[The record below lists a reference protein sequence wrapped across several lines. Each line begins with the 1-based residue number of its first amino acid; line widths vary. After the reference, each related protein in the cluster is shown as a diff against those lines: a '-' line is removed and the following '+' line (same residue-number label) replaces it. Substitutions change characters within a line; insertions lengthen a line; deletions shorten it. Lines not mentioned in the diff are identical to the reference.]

1 MARRQMRPAVYSL
14 ASQIGAAYRLH
25 MTFPLMRCAPAAAA
39 LAALS
44 LVLSP
49 PLLANLPGEP
59 VASGKDANGKP
70 LRPPNL
76 EPGEKTPW
84 LYERS
89 NVPVD
94 KAWTFGKLSNGVRYA
109 VRRNG
114 VPPGQVS
121 IRVRID
127 AGSMME
133 TDAEQGFAHL
143 LEHLTFRGSKYVPDG
158 EAIRIWQ
165 RLGASFGS
173 DSNAETTPTHTVYK
187 LDLPAATPAGL
198 DESMKILSGMI
209 REPGLTGEAVTAEV
223 PVVLAELRERSGAQ
237 VRVGDATRQLFF
249 AGQKLAERSPIGKPE
264 TLNAATSNAV
274 RAFHQRWYRPEN
286 TVIAIAGDVD
296 PATLEALIKTH
307 YGDWKVRGKQAPYPG
322 FGAPDL
328 SAPVA
333 RTIVEPGFPY
343 LVSMGILRPWKPV
356 NDTIEYNQQLL
367 IDLVATQLI
376 NRRLEGRARGGGSF
390 LQAQVNSE
398 DVSRS
403 VDGTFISVV
412 PIGDDWQAALADV
425 RGVIADATTTAPTP
439 EEIAREMAEFDAA
452 LAVRVE
458 SADTE
463 AGAKQADDIIGAVDI
478 RETIAAPQTALDVFR
493 GMKDMYTPERLLEAT
508 QRLFSGVT
516 TRAILVSPQQVAD
529 GDTLLAAAL
538 TRDVGADAS
547 ARLAAAAVTFD
558 DLPKLGAPGTVT
570 ATTDLRLLG
579 IEMIELSNGVKAIL
593 YPNDAEVSKIMVKVR
608 FGNGYQAFPADK
620 PSLVW
625 AGQSALVASGIG
637 EIGQEGLDR
646 LTTGRRI
653 GFGFEVE
660 NDAFSFS
667 ADTRRADLE
676 DQLKLFATKLA
687 APRWDANPVR
697 RAKAGTELAYRSFS
711 MSPQTVLERDLNY
724 LTRNRDPRWKVPTPA
739 DAALLTPEAFR
750 ATWEPVLAQGP
761 IEVLLF
767 GDFDKAAAIAALE
780 KTFGA
785 LPPREAVPVVA
796 GPDTITFPAPSS
808 KPVVV
813 RHEGAPD
820 QAAAFLGWPTGGGL
834 ANVQESR
841 QLEILTAIFNSR
853 LFDQLRAQAGASY
866 APQVLNN
873 WPIAFDKGG
882 YVGVIGQLAPEN
894 VGKFFEIAN
903 AIAADLVAKPV
914 SDDELARATEP
925 LRQLVSRAS
934 TGNNFWLNQLQGAS
948 RDPRRVSVLRT
959 ILPDY
964 TVTTPARMQALAA
977 KYLLKD
983 KAWSFVVLPE
993 DAAAS
998 PGR

>member
-1 MARRQMRPAVYSL
+1 
-14 ASQIGAAYRLH
+14 
-25 MTFPLMRCAPAAAA
+25 MTFPLMRCAPVAAA

-44 LVLSP
+44 LVMSP

-59 VASGKDANGKP
+59 VASGKDENGKP

-84 LYERS
+84 LYKGS

-94 KAWTFGKLSNGVRYA
+94 KGWTFGELSNGVRYA

-114 VPPGQVS
+114 VPPGQVA

-133 TDAEQGFAHL
+133 TDAEQGYAHL

-165 RLGASFGS
+165 RQGASFGS

-209 REPGLTGEAVTAEV
+209 REPGLTGEAVKAEV
-223 PVVLAELRERSGAQ
+223 PVVMAELRERSGAQ

-249 AGQKLAERSPIGKPE
+249 AGQKLAERSPIGKIE
-264 TLNAATSNAV
+264 TLNAATSDAV

-286 TVIAIAGDVD
+286 TVISIAGDVD
-296 PATLEALIKTH
+296 PATLEKLIQTY
-307 YGDWKVRGKQAPYPG
+307 YGDWKVKGKQAPYPG
-322 FGAPDL
+322 FGQPDP
-328 SAPVA
+328 AQPVA

-343 LVSMGILRPWKPV
+343 LVSMAILRPWKPV
-356 NDTIEYNQQLL
+356 NDTIDYNQQLL

-376 NRRLEGRARGGGSF
+376 NRRLEGRARGGGSY
-390 LQAQVNSE
+390 LQAQVNQE

-403 VDGTFISVV
+403 VDGTFVSIV
-412 PIGDDWQAALADV
+412 PIGDDWQAALNDV
-425 RGVIADATTTAPTP
+425 RGVLADATTTPPTP
-439 EEIAREMAEFDAA
+439 EEITRELAEFDAA

-458 SADTE
+458 SAATE

-478 RETIAAPQTALDVFR
+478 RETIASPQTALDVFR
-493 GMKDMYTPERLLEAT
+493 GMKAMYTPERLLEST
-508 QRLFSGVT
+508 RRQFTGIT
-516 TRAILVSPQQVAD
+516 TRAILVSPKAVAD
-529 GDTLLAAAL
+529 GEQLLNAAL

-547 ARLAAAAVTFD
+547 ARLAAANVTFD
-558 DLPKLGAPGTVT
+558 DLPKLGAPGSVV
-570 ATTDLRLLG
+570 ATTNLQLLET
-579 IEMIELSNGVKAIL
+579 EMIELSNGVKAIL

-625 AGQSALVASGIG
+625 SGQSALVASGIG

-687 APRWDANPVR
+687 NPRWDANPVR

-724 LTRNRDPRWKVPTPA
+724 LTRNRDPRWKVPSPE
-739 DAALLTPEAFR
+739 DAAQLTPEAFR
-750 ATWEPVLAQGP
+750 ATWEPVLQQGP

-767 GDFDKAAAIAALE
+767 GDFDRAEAIAALE
-780 KTFGA
+780 RTFGA
-785 LPPREAVPVVA
+785 LPQRQPVPVLA
-796 GPDTITFPAPSS
+796 GPDTVSFPAPNSE
-808 KPVVV
+808 PVVV

-820 QAAAFLGWPTGGGL
+820 QAAAFVGWPTGGGL
-834 ANVQESR
+834 PGVQESR

-866 APQVLNN
+866 APQVVNN

-882 YVGVIGQLAPEN
+882 YIGVIGQLAPEN
-894 VGKFFEIAN
+894 VGKFFEIADS
-903 AIAADLVAKPV
+903 IAADLAAKPV
-914 SDDELARATEP
+914 SEDELARATEP

-934 TGNNFWLNQLQGAS
+934 TGNNFWLNQLQGS
-948 RDPRRVSVLRT
+948 TRDPRRISALRT
-959 ILPDY
+959 IMPDY
-964 TVTTPARMQALAA
+964 TVTTPEKMQALAA

-993 DAAAS
+993 EAAAPS
-998 PGR
+998 GR

>member
-1 MARRQMRPAVYSL
+1 
-14 ASQIGAAYRLH
+14 
-25 MTFPLMRCAPAAAA
+25 MTFPLMRSARVVAVFAAFSLTFAA
-39 LAALS
+39 
-44 LVLSP
+44 
-49 PLLANLPGEP
+49 PLLAKLPGEP
-59 VASGKDANGKP
+59 VASGKDENGQP

-84 LYERS
+84 LYQGS
-89 NVPVD
+89 DVPVD
-94 KAWTFGKLSNGVRYA
+94 KAWTFGELNNGVRYA

-133 TDAEQGFAHL
+133 TDPEQGFAHL

-165 RLGASFGS
+165 RLGATFGS
-173 DSNAETTPTHTVYK
+173 DSNAETTPTQTVYK

-223 PVVLAELRERSGAQ
+223 PVVMAELRERSGAQ

-264 TLNAATSNAV
+264 TLNAATSGMV

-286 TVIAIAGDVD
+286 TVIVIAGDVE
-296 PATLEALIKTH
+296 PAALETLIKTY
-307 YGDWKVRGKQAPYPG
+307 YGDWKVKGKTAPYPG
-322 FGAPDL
+322 FGEPDAT
-328 SAPVA
+328 SPVA
-333 RTIVEPGFPY
+333 KAVVEPGFPF
-343 LVSMGILRPWKPV
+343 LVSLAILRPWQPV
-356 NDTIEYNQQLL
+356 NDTIAYNQQLL

-390 LQAQVNSE
+390 LQAQVNAD

-403 VDGTFISVV
+403 VDGTFVSIV

-425 RGVIADATTTAPTP
+425 RGVLADATGVAPTP
-439 EEIAREMAEFDAA
+439 EEIERELAEFDSA

-458 SADTE
+458 SAETE
-463 AGAKQADDIIGAVDI
+463 AGSKQADDIVGAVDI
-478 RETIAAPQTALDVFR
+478 RETIASAQTALDVFR
-493 GMKDMYTPERLLEAT
+493 DMRALYTPERLLEST
-508 QRLFSGVT
+508 QKLFTGVT
-516 TRAILVSPQQVAD
+516 TRAMLISPTQVASAEQLLTAGLTSDVSAD
-529 GDTLLAAAL
+529 GT
-538 TRDVGADAS
+538 
-547 ARLAAAAVTFD
+547 ARLAANAVTFD
-558 DLPKLGAPGTVT
+558 DLPALGEPGKV
-570 ATTDLRLLG
+570 ASVTDLRLLG
-579 IEMIELSNGVKAIL
+579 MEMVELSNGVRAIL

-608 FGNGYQAFPADK
+608 FGNGYQAFPADR
-620 PSLVW
+620 PSLAW
-625 AGQSALVASGIG
+625 SGQSALVASGIG

-660 NDAFSFS
+660 NDAFAFS
-667 ADTRRADLE
+667 ADTRRADLA

-687 APRWDANPVR
+687 APRWDEAPVR
-697 RAKAGTELAYRSFS
+697 RAKAGTELAYRSYS
-711 MSPQTVLERDLNY
+711 MSPQTVLERDLQY
-724 LTRNRDPRWKVPTPA
+724 LTRNSDPRWKVPAPA
-739 DAALLTPEAFR
+739 ESALLTPELFR
-750 ATWEPVLAQGP
+750 ATWDPLLAQGP

-767 GDFDKAAAIAALE
+767 GDFDKAEAIAALE

-785 LPPREAVPVVA
+785 LPPRAPVPVVG
-796 GPDTITFPAPSS
+796 GPATLSFPPPSVQ
-808 KPVVV
+808 PVVV
-813 RHEGAPD
+813 RHGGAAD
-820 QAAAFLGWPTGGGL
+820 QAAAFIGWPTSGGIE
-834 ANVQESR
+834 AVQESR

-882 YVGVIGQLAPEN
+882 FVGVIGQLAPQN
-894 VGKFFEIAN
+894 VGKFYEIAN

-914 SDDELARATEP
+914 SADELARATEP

-934 TGNNFWLNQLQGAS
+934 TGNNFWLNQLQGAT
-948 RDPRRVSVLRT
+948 RDPRRISALRS
-959 ILPDY
+959 ILADY
-964 TVTTPARMQALAA
+964 TVTTPEKMQALAT
-977 KYLLKD
+977 KYLLND

-993 DAAAS
+993 DAPA
-998 PGR
+998 P

>member
-1 MARRQMRPAVYSL
+1 
-14 ASQIGAAYRLH
+14 
-25 MTFPLMRCAPAAAA
+25 MTFPLMRSARVAAV

-44 LVLSP
+44 LVVAVPS
-49 PLLANLPGEP
+49 LAQLPGEP
-59 VASGKDANGKP
+59 VADGKDENGKP

-94 KAWTFGKLSNGVRYA
+94 KAWTFGELSNGLRYA

-173 DSNAETTPTHTVYK
+173 DSNAETTPTQTVYK

-223 PVVLAELRERSGAQ
+223 PVVMAELRERSGAQ

-264 TLNAATSNAV
+264 TLNAATSAAV

-286 TVIAIAGDVD
+286 TVISIAGDVD
-296 PATLEALIKTH
+296 PATLETLIKTH
-307 YGDWKVRGKQAPYPG
+307 YGDWKVAGKQAPYPG
-322 FGAPDL
+322 FGAPDP
-328 SAPVA
+328 SKPVA
-333 RTIVEPGFPY
+333 QTMVEPGFPY

-356 NDTIEYNQQLL
+356 NDTIAYNQQLL

-390 LQAQVNSE
+390 LQAQVNAE

-403 VDGTFISVV
+403 VDGTFVSIV

-425 RGVIADATTTAPTP
+425 RGVLADATTTAPTQ

-452 LAVRVE
+452 LMVRVE
-458 SADTE
+458 SAETE
-463 AGAKQADDIIGAVDI
+463 AGSKQADDIVGAVDI
-478 RETIAAPQTALDVFR
+478 REAVAAPQTALDVFR
-493 GMKDMYTPERLLEAT
+493 SMKDMYTPERLLEST
-508 QRLFSGVT
+508 RRLFTGVT
-516 TRAILVSPQQVAD
+516 TRAILISPQPVPDA
-529 GDTLLAAAL
+529 TSLLTAAL
-538 TRDVGADAS
+538 TKDVTADAS

-558 DLPKLGAPGTVT
+558 DLPDLGTPGTTVS
-570 ATTDLRLLG
+570 TTDIRLLG
-579 IEMIELSNGVKAIL
+579 IEMVELSNGVKAIL

-625 AGQSALVASGIG
+625 SGQAALVASGVG
-637 EIGQEGLDR
+637 DIGQEGLDR
-646 LTTGRRI
+646 LTNGRRI
-653 GFGFEVE
+653 GFGFEIE
-660 NDAFSFS
+660 NDAFAFS
-667 ADTRRADLE
+667 ADTRRSDLA
-676 DQLKLFATKLA
+676 DQLKLFAAKLA
-687 APRWDANPVR
+687 APRWDPNPVR

-711 MSPQTVLERDLNY
+711 MSPQTVLERDLGY
-724 LTRNRDPRWKVPTPA
+724 LTRNKDPRWKVPSPQ
-739 DAALLTPEAFR
+739 DAAALTPEAFR
-750 ATWEPVLAQGP
+750 ATWEPLLAQGP

-767 GDFDKAAAIAALE
+767 GDFDKAEALAALE

-785 LPPREAVPVVA
+785 LPPRAAVPPVG
-796 GPDTITFPAPSS
+796 GPATTSFPAPTAE
-808 KPVVV
+808 PVVV

-820 QAAAFLGWPTGGGL
+820 QAAAFMGWPTGGGL
-834 ANVQESR
+834 AGVQESR

-903 AIAADLVAKPV
+903 AIAADLAATPV
-914 SDDELARATEP
+914 SADELARATEP

-934 TGNNFWLNQLQGAS
+934 TGNNFWLNQLQGAT
-948 RDPRRVSVLRT
+948 RDPARISALRT
-959 ILPDY
+959 ILADY
-964 TVTTPARMQALAA
+964 TVTTPERMQALAA
-977 KYLLKD
+977 KYLVKD
-983 KAWSFVVLPE
+983 KAWSFVVLPQE
-993 DAAAS
+993 AAAPES
-998 PGR
+998 R

>member
-1 MARRQMRPAVYSL
+1 
-14 ASQIGAAYRLH
+14 
-25 MTFPLMRCAPAAAA
+25 MTFPLKRSARAAVA
-39 LAALS
+39 LAAIS
-44 LVLSP
+44 LVFTA
-49 PLLANLPGEP
+49 PLLAKLPGEP
-59 VASGKDANGKP
+59 VASGKDENGKP

-84 LYERS
+84 LYQGS

-94 KAWTFGKLSNGVRYA
+94 KAWTFGELSNGVRYA

-223 PVVLAELRERSGAQ
+223 PVVLAELRERSGGQ

-249 AGQKLAERSPIGKPE
+249 AGQKLSERSPIGKPE
-264 TLNAATSNAV
+264 TLNAATSQAV
-274 RAFHQRWYRPEN
+274 RGFHQRWYRPEN
-286 TVIAIAGDVD
+286 TVIVIAGDVE

-307 YGDWKVRGKQAPYPG
+307 YGDWKVAGKQAPYPG
-322 FGAPDL
+322 FGAPDP
-328 SAPVA
+328 AQPVA
-333 RTIVEPGFPY
+333 RAVVEPGFPY

-356 NDTIEYNQQLL
+356 NDTIAYNQQLL

-403 VDGTFISVV
+403 VDGTFVSIV

-425 RGVIADATTTAPTP
+425 RGVLADATTTAPTA
-439 EEIAREMAEFDAA
+439 EELARELSEFDAA

-458 SADTE
+458 TADTE
-463 AGAKQADDIIGAVDI
+463 AGAKQADDIVGAVDI
-478 RETIAAPQTALDVFR
+478 RETIASPQTALDVFR
-493 GMKDMYTPERLLEAT
+493 GMKDLYTPERLLEAT

-516 TRAILVSPQQVAD
+516 TRAILVSPQAVPDAQQVL
-529 GDTLLAAAL
+529 TTAL
-538 TRDVGADAS
+538 TRDVTADAS

-558 DLPKLGAPGTVT
+558 DLPQLGAPGTVA
-570 ATTDLRLLG
+570 ATTDIRLLG
-579 IEMIELSNGVKAIL
+579 IEVVELSNGVKAIL

-625 AGQSALVASGIG
+625 SGQAALVASGIG

-687 APRWDANPVR
+687 APRWDENPVR
-697 RAKAGTELAYRSFS
+697 RAKAGTELAYRSYS
-711 MSPQTVLERDLNY
+711 MSPQTVLERDLGY
-724 LTRNRDPRWKVPTPA
+724 LTRNRDPRWKVPSPE
-739 DAALLTPEAFR
+739 DAAMLTPEAFR
-750 ATWEPVLAQGP
+750 ATWEPLLAQGP
-761 IEVLLF
+761 IEVMLF
-767 GDFDKAAAIAALE
+767 GDFDKAEAIAALQ

-785 LPPREAVPVVA
+785 LPPRTAAPPVEGA
-796 GPDTITFPAPSS
+796 DTVTFPAPNAE
-808 KPVVV
+808 PVVV
-813 RHEGAPD
+813 RHDGAPD
-820 QAAAFLGWPTGGGL
+820 QAAAFLGWPTGGGI

-894 VGKFFEIAN
+894 VGKFFDIAN
-903 AIAADLVAKPV
+903 AIAADLAAKPV
-914 SDDELARATEP
+914 SADELARATEP

-934 TGNNFWLNQLQGAS
+934 TGNNFWLNQLQGAT
-948 RDPRRVSVLRT
+948 RDPQRISALRS

-964 TVTTPARMQALAA
+964 TVTTPERMQALAA
-977 KYLLKD
+977 KYLVKD
-983 KAWSFVVLPE
+983 KAWSFVVLPQ
-993 DAAAS
+993 DAPVPDS
-998 PGR
+998 K

>member
-1 MARRQMRPAVYSL
+1 
-14 ASQIGAAYRLH
+14 
-25 MTFPLMRCAPAAAA
+25 MTFPLMRPARVAAA
-39 LAALS
+39 LAALT
-44 LVLSP
+44 LVLSA
-49 PLLANLPGEP
+49 PLVAQLPGEP
-59 VASGKDANGKP
+59 VASGTDENGKP

-84 LYERS
+84 LYRGS

-94 KAWTFGKLSNGVRYA
+94 KEWTFGELSNGVRYA

-209 REPGLTGEAVTAEV
+209 REPGLTAEAVTAEV
-223 PVVLAELRERSGAQ
+223 PVVMAELRERSGAQ

-264 TLNAATSNAV
+264 TLNAATSPAV
-274 RAFHQRWYRPEN
+274 RAFHERWYRPEN
-286 TVIAIAGDVD
+286 TVIVIAGDVE

-307 YGDWKVRGKQAPYPG
+307 YGDWKVKGKQAPYPG
-322 FGAPDL
+322 FGAPDP
-328 SAPVA
+328 AKPVA
-333 RTIVEPGFPY
+333 RAMVEPGFPY

-356 NDTIEYNQQLL
+356 NDTIAYNQQLL

-390 LQAQVNSE
+390 LQAQVNAE

-403 VDGTFISVV
+403 VDGTFVSIV

-425 RGVIADATTTAPTP
+425 RGVLADATTTAPTP

-458 SADTE
+458 SAETE
-463 AGAKQADDIIGAVDI
+463 AGSKQADDIIGAVDI

-493 GMKDMYTPERLLEAT
+493 RMTAMYTPERLLEAT

-516 TRAILVSPQQVAD
+516 TRAILISPQAVPEAEK
-529 GDTLLAAAL
+529 LLNTAL
-538 TRDVGADAS
+538 TRDVTADAS

-558 DLPKLGAPGTVT
+558 DLPDLGAPGKVT
-570 ATTDLRLLG
+570 QVTDLRMLG
-579 IEMIELSNGVKAIL
+579 IEMVELSNGVKAIL

-620 PSLVW
+620 PSLAW
-625 AGQSALVASGIG
+625 AGQAALVASGVG

-646 LTTGRRI
+646 LTNGRRI
-653 GFGFEVE
+653 GFGFEIE
-660 NDAFSFS
+660 NDAFAFS
-667 ADTRRADLE
+667 ADTRRSDLA
-676 DQLKLFATKLA
+676 DQLKLLAAKLA
-687 APRWDANPVR
+687 APRWDPNPVR

-711 MSPQTVLERDLNY
+711 MSPQTVLERDLSY
-724 LTRNRDPRWKVPTPA
+724 LTRNRDPRWKVPSPQ
-739 DAALLTPEAFR
+739 DAAALTPEAFR
-750 ATWEPVLAQGP
+750 ATWEPLLAQGP
-761 IEVLLF
+761 IEVMLF
-767 GDFDKAAAIAALE
+767 GDFEKAEALAALE

-785 LPPREAVPVVA
+785 LPPRAAVPVVSGA
-796 GPDTITFPAPSS
+796 DSLTFPAPTAE
-808 KPVVV
+808 PVVV

-820 QAAAFLGWPTGGGL
+820 QAAAFLGWPTGGGIID
-834 ANVQESR
+834 VQESR

-894 VGKFFEIAN
+894 VGKFFDIAN
-903 AIAADLVAKPV
+903 SIAADLAATPV
-914 SDDELARATEP
+914 SADELSRATEP

-934 TGNNFWLNQLQGAS
+934 TGNNFWLNQLQGAT
-948 RDPRRVSVLRT
+948 RDPRRISALRT

-964 TVTTPARMQALAA
+964 TVTTPERMQALAA
-977 KYLLKD
+977 KYLVKD

-993 DAAAS
+993 EAPA
-998 PGR
+998 PTGR

>member
-1 MARRQMRPAVYSL
+1 
-14 ASQIGAAYRLH
+14 
-25 MTFPLMRCAPAAAA
+25 MTFPLMRSARAAAVI
-39 LAALS
+39 AAFS
-44 LVLSP
+44 LVFAV
-49 PLLANLPGEP
+49 PLQAQLPGEP
-59 VASGKDANGKP
+59 VASGKDENGKP

-76 EPGEKTPW
+76 APAEKTPW
-84 LYERS
+84 LYQRS

-94 KAWTFGKLSNGVRYA
+94 KGWTFGELKNGVRYA

-133 TDAEQGFAHL
+133 TDPEQGFAHL

-209 REPGLTGEAVTAEV
+209 REPGLTSEAVTAEV
-223 PVVLAELRERSGAQ
+223 PVVMAELRERSGAQ

-249 AGQKLAERSPIGKPE
+249 AGQKLAERSPIGKID
-264 TLNAATSNAV
+264 TLNAATSAAV

-286 TVIAIAGDVD
+286 TVIVIAGDVD
-296 PATLEALIKTH
+296 PAQLEALIKT
-307 YGDWKVRGKQAPYPG
+307 YYADWKVKGKQAPYPG
-322 FGAPDL
+322 FGAPDP
-328 SAPVA
+328 SKPIAKAV
-333 RTIVEPGFPY
+333 VEPGFPY
-343 LVSMGILRPWKPV
+343 LISMAILRPWQPV
-356 NDTIEYNQQLL
+356 NDTIAYNQQLL

-390 LQAQVNSE
+390 LQAQVNAE

-403 VDGTFISVV
+403 VDGTFVSIV

-425 RGVIADATTTAPTP
+425 RGVLADATTTAPTP

-458 SADTE
+458 SAETE
-463 AGAKQADDIIGAVDI
+463 AGAKQADDIVGAVDI
-478 RETIAAPQTALDVFR
+478 RETIASAETALDVFR
-493 GMKDMYTPERLLEAT
+493 NMRAMYTPERLLEST

-516 TRAILVSPQQVAD
+516 TRAILISPVAVPDAEALLSAGLTSDVSAD
-529 GDTLLAAAL
+529 N
-538 TRDVGADAS
+538 S
-547 ARLAAAAVTFD
+547 ARLAANAVTFD
-558 DLPKLGAPGTVT
+558 DLPALGAPGTVASIT
-570 ATTDLRLLG
+570 SLRLLDM
-579 IEMIELSNGVKAIL
+579 EMVELSNGVKAIL
-593 YPNDAEVSKIMVKVR
+593 YPNDAEVSKIMVRVR

-625 AGQSALVASGIG
+625 SGQAALVASGIG

-653 GFGFEVE
+653 GFGFEVD

-687 APRWDANPVR
+687 APRWDAAPVR
-697 RAKAGTELAYRSFS
+697 RARAGTELAYRSFS
-711 MSPQTVLERDLNY
+711 MSPQTVLERDLQY
-724 LTRNRDPRWKVPTPA
+724 LTRNRDPRWKVPGPEDSA
-739 DAALLTPEAFR
+739 MLTPESFR
-750 ATWEPVLAQGP
+750 ATWEPLLAQGP

-767 GDFDKAAAIAALE
+767 GDFDKAEALAALE

-785 LPPREAVPVVA
+785 LPPRAPEPVVA
-796 GPDTITFPAPSS
+796 GPDTLAFPAPSS
-808 KPVVV
+808 EPVVV
-813 RHEGAPD
+813 RHAGAPD
-820 QAAAFLGWPTGGGL
+820 QAAAFIGWPTGGGIENI
-834 ANVQESR
+834 AESR

-866 APQVLNN
+866 APQALNN
-873 WPIAFDKGG
+873 WPTAFEKGG

-894 VGKFFEIAN
+894 VGKFYEIAN
-903 AIAADLVAKPV
+903 AIAADLAAKPV
-914 SDDELARATEP
+914 SADELARATEP

-934 TGNNFWLNQLQGAS
+934 TGNNFWLNQMQGAT
-948 RDPRRVSVLRT
+948 RDPRRISALRT

-964 TVTTPARMQALAA
+964 TVTTPEKMQALAA

-993 DAAAS
+993 DAPAPDANMPQAA
-998 PGR
+998 PAPDDTAATRP

>member
-1 MARRQMRPAVYSL
+1 
-14 ASQIGAAYRLH
+14 
-25 MTFPLMRCAPAAAA
+25 MTFPLMRPARLAAA

-44 LVLSP
+44 LIIIAPVQ
-49 PLLANLPGEP
+49 AQLPGEP
-59 VASGKDANGKP
+59 VASGLDENGKP

-76 EPGEKTPW
+76 APDEKTPW
-84 LYERS
+84 LYARS

-94 KAWTFGKLSNGVRYA
+94 KAWTFGVLSNGVRYA

-121 IRVRID
+121 IRVRVD

-173 DSNAETTPTHTVYK
+173 DSNAETTPTQTVYK

-209 REPGLTGEAVTAEV
+209 REPGLTGEAVNAEV
-223 PVVLAELRERSGAQ
+223 PVVMAELRERSGAQ

-249 AGQKLAERSPIGKPE
+249 AGQKLAERSPIGTPE
-264 TLNAATSNAV
+264 TLSAATSRAV

-307 YGDWKVRGKQAPYPG
+307 YGDWKTSGKQAPYPG
-322 FGAPDL
+322 FGAPDP
-328 SAPVA
+328 AKPVA
-333 RTIVEPGFPY
+333 RFMVEPGFPY

-356 NDTIEYNQQLL
+356 NDTIAYNQQIL

-390 LQAQVNSE
+390 LQAQVNAE

-403 VDGTFISVV
+403 VDGTFVSIV

-425 RGVIADATTTAPTP
+425 RGVLADATSTAPTL
-439 EEIAREMAEFDAA
+439 EEIGREMAEFDAA

-458 SADTE
+458 SAETE
-463 AGAKQADDIIGAVDI
+463 AGAKQADDIVGAVDI
-478 RETIAAPQTALDVFR
+478 REAVAAPQTALDVFR
-493 GMKDMYTPERLLEAT
+493 GMKDLYTPQRLLEAT
-508 QRLFSGVT
+508 QRLFTGVA
-516 TRAILVSPQQVAD
+516 TRAMLIAPQDVPDAQA
-529 GDTLLAAAL
+529 LLTAAL
-538 TRDVGADAS
+538 TRDVTADAS

-558 DLPKLGAPGTVT
+558 DLPDLGTAGSVASVT
-570 ATTDLRLLG
+570 DIRLLG
-579 IEMIELSNGVKAIL
+579 IEMVELSNGVKALL

-608 FGNGYQAFPADK
+608 FGHGYQAFPTDS

-625 AGQSALVASGIG
+625 AGPAALVASGVG
-637 EIGQEGLDR
+637 DIGQEGLDR
-646 LTTGRRI
+646 LTNGRRI
-653 GFGFEVE
+653 GFGFEVQ
-660 NDAFSFS
+660 NDAFAFS
-667 ADTRRADLE
+667 ADTRRSDLA
-676 DQLKLFATKLA
+676 DQLKLMAAKLA

-697 RAKAGTELAYRSFS
+697 RARAGTELAYRSYAL
-711 MSPQTVLERDLNY
+711 SPQTVLERDLGY
-724 LTRNRDPRWKVPTPA
+724 LARNRDPRWKVPSPQ
-739 DAALLTPEAFR
+739 DAAMLTPEAFR
-750 ATWEPVLAQGP
+750 ATWEPLLAQGP
-761 IEVLLF
+761 IEILLF
-767 GDFDKAAAIAALE
+767 GDFDKAEALVALQNS
-780 KTFGA
+780 FGA
-785 LPPREAVPVVA
+785 LPPRAEAPLLA
-796 GPDTITFPAPSS
+796 GPASLSFPAPSPD
-808 KPVVV
+808 PVVV
-813 RHEGAPD
+813 RHEGAAD

-866 APQVLNN
+866 APQVINN
-873 WPIAFDKGG
+873 WPTAFDQGG

-894 VGKFFEIAN
+894 VATFFTIAN
-903 AIAADLVAKPV
+903 AIAADLAATPV
-914 SDDELARATEP
+914 SADELARATEP

-934 TGNNFWLNQLQGAS
+934 TGNNFWLNQLEGAT
-948 RDPRRVSVLRT
+948 RDPRRIAVLRT

-964 TVTTPARMQALAA
+964 TVTTPERMQALAA
-977 KYLLKD
+977 KYLVKD
-983 KAWSFVVLPE
+983 KAWSFVVLPQE
-993 DAAAS
+993 S
-998 PGR
+998 PEGR